1 MKVNKMNA
9 RTLIEA
15 EVRNKVS
22 KKKNALPSLPVI
34 VGNHFEGFMSSL
46 ACRMIRIND
55 YTDVK
60 VVVRNNQATRIT
72 IPVFVQ
78 KWNRATDNGW
88 LAEQKATLVFRMRGL
103 TGTRVGGLRGG
114 ISAFILW
121 DDGSEATDL

>member
-15 EVRNKVS
+15 EVRNKMS
-22 KKKNALPSLPVI
+22 KSKNALPSLPSI
-34 VGNHFEGFMSSL
+34 VGNHFEGFMSNL

-60 VVVRNNQATRIT
+60 VVVRPDQATRIT

-78 KWNRATDNGW
+78 KWNRATDNGF
-88 LAEQKATLVFRMRGL
+88 LAEQKAIIVFRMRGIGKGSL
-103 TGTRVGGLRGG
+103 DDS
-114 ISAFILW
+114 ISAFIRW